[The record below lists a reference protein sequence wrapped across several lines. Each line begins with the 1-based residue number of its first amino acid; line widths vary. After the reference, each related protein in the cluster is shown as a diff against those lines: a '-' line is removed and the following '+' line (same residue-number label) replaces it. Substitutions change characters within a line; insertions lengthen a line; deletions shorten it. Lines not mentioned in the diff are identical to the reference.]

1 MDTLGRRT
9 ARLWLVMLFVVMGT
23 AWAHA
28 NIDAASDTA
37 AFGKRFA
44 LVIGN
49 GNYKN
54 AEVLPNAV
62 RDATRIAEELAALQF
77 EVFKGTDLDKAQFE
91 KLVKEFRRASKD
103 ADAVAFY
110 YAGHGFQLDGLNH
123 LVPVD
128 AVMQDRSLI
137 QSETVIVDSILAAI
151 HGPQRQT
158 LVFLDACRNNPLP
171 AKVRDES
178 TGNGLAQLK
187 TRDDGLY
194 IAFATQPGNTSR
206 DGTGLH
212 SPFTGALL
220 RHISQPGQSIY
231 DLMIKVRNE
240 VSRATL
246 NQQLPWDQSSLR
258 AQFYFNPVA
267 ETLVADARLPAE
279 VDGGSAGS
287 ATFRSNSPDD
297 VKQPTFSINR
307 PSEGLAEAAN
317 DAEAPDGA
325 NTSSGGA
332 KVASLDPGS
341 PNALAVPN
349 EITTSPGTLDE
360 RELTAQIQ
368 RHLNRLSC
376 NAGTP
381 DGVWG
386 PATSRSAEAFNR
398 HGDGLI
404 NPTGPD
410 MASLDVLE
418 RQNGAICPKAACGRG
433 TVEKNGV
440 CVAAAPPAPEPTRQK
455 TKKQPTKQTAGKS
468 TPAKPQN
475 SEPQTTIGSGIGV
488 GSFF

>member
-1 MDTLGRRT
+1 MGTLGRRT
-9 ARLWLVMLFVVMGT
+9 AKLWLVMLFVVMGT
-23 AWAHA
+23 AWAQA
-28 NIDAASDTA
+28 EIEAASDGA
-37 AFGKRFA
+37 GFGKRFA

-49 GNYKN
+49 GTYKH

-62 RDATRIAEELAALQF
+62 RDATRIADELTALQF

-91 KLVKEFRRASKD
+91 RLVKEFRRASKD

-110 YAGHGFQLDGLNH
+110 YAGHGFQLGGLNH

-128 AVMQDRSLI
+128 AAMQDRSLI
-137 QSETVIVDSILAAI
+137 GSETVVVDSILAAI

-158 LVFLDACRNNPLP
+158 MVFLDACRNNPLP
-171 AKVRDES
+171 AKLRDES
-178 TGNGLAQLK
+178 TGEGLAQLK

-220 RHISQPGQSIY
+220 RHIAQPGQSIS

-240 VSRATL
+240 VSSATL

-258 AQFYFNPVA
+258 AQFYFNPEA
-267 ETLVADARLPAE
+267 ETVVADARPS
-279 VDGGSAGS
+279 VDEGVRSGSGA
-287 ATFRSNSPDD
+287 FRSNNPED
-297 VKQPTFSINR
+297 VRQPTFLINR
-307 PSEGLAEAAN
+307 PAGTAAGDASQAEGD
-317 DAEAPDGA
+317 DADRDE
-325 NTSSGGA
+325 SSSDGA

-341 PNALAVPN
+341 SNSLAVPN
-349 EITTSPGTLDE
+349 QFTTSTDIPGE
-360 RELTAQIQ
+360 RELTVEIQ
-368 RHLNRLSC
+368 RHLNRLGC
-376 NAGTP
+376 NAGTA

-386 PATSRSAEAFNR
+386 PATSRSAESFNR
-398 HGDGLI
+398 HGDGQI
-404 NPTGPD
+404 DPSGPD

-418 RQNGAICPKAACGRG
+418 RQNGAICPKACGRG

-440 CVAAAPPAPEPTRQK
+440 CVAAAPPSPEPTRQK
-455 TKKQPTKQTAGKS
+455 KTKKQVVDKKP
-468 TPAKPQN
+468 PAKAQN
-475 SEPQTTIGSGIGV
+475 SEPQTTIGSGVGV